1 MINDIMILL
10 IGHADVKNKMVKLT
24 ITGKDLIITFR
35 WFESDLMYD
44 ILNKFDGIKIEI
56 ISTSTNKILVSNM
69 PERVRNE
76 IYSEFKNEFRMK
88 D

>member
-35 WFESDLMYD
+35 WFESDLVQD
-44 ILNKFDGIKIEI
+44 ILNKFDGIRIEKVF
-56 ISTSTNKILVSNM
+56 TNKILVSNM

-76 IYSEFKNEFRMK
+76 IYIEFKNEFRMK

>member
-1 MINDIMILL
+1 
-10 IGHADVKNKMVKLT
+10 MVKLT
-24 ITGKDLIITFR
+24 IAGKDLIITFR
-35 WFESDLMYD
+35 WFESDLVQD
-44 ILNKFDGIKIEI
+44 ILNKFDGIRIEKVF
-56 ISTSTNKILVSNM
+56 TNKILVSNM

>member
-35 WFESDLMYD
+35 WFESDLVQD
-44 ILNKFDGIKIEI
+44 ILNKFDGIRIEKVF
-56 ISTSTNKILVSNM
+56 TNKILVSNM

-76 IYSEFKNEFRMK
+76 IYNEFKNEFRMK